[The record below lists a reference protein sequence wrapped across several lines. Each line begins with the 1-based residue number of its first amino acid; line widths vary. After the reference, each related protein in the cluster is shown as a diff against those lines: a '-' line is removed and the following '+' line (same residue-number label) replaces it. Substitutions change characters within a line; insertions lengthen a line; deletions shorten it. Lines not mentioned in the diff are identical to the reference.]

1 MQKFSRIFV
10 FLFIILAT
18 DMLESHS
25 RAVSEDVDFGLISE
39 KNLSQ
44 NNGSMGWGQG
54 QVKVAKKTQK

>member
-1 MQKFSRIFV
+1 
-10 FLFIILAT
+10 
-18 DMLESHS
+18 MLESHS